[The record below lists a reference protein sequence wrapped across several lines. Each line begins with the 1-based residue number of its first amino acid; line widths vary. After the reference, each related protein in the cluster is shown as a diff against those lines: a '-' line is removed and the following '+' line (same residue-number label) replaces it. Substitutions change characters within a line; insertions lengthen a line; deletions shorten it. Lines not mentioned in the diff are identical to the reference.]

1 MRKELEIIIS
11 SARNGDKKAMGLLVQ
26 QYQQYA
32 FNLAFRLVCN
42 EDDARDVVQDSFI
55 KMWRNMKQFNPEIKF
70 TTWMYKIVTNTAIDL
85 LRSTKKM
92 NLVSIDDFQEKFV
105 SASAD
110 NPEIQLNN
118 KETGQM
124 IRSISNTLSEKQKL
138 VFVLKD
144 LQGLSSSEV
153 GDVLDLSTN
162 SIKSNLY
169 HARKVI
175 KEKMQKILSYEGRVL

>member
-1 MRKELEIIIS
+1 MQKELEIIIS
-11 SARNGDKKAMGLLVQ
+11 NAKNGDKKAMGLLVQ
-26 QYQQYA
+26 QHQQYA
-32 FNLAFRLVCN
+32 FNLAFRLLCN

-70 TTWMYKIVTNTAIDL
+70 TTWMFKIVTNTAIDL
-85 LRSTKKM
+85 LRSNRKM
-92 NLVSIDDFQEKFV
+92 NLVSIDDFQEKFIQ
-105 SASAD
+105 ASVD
-110 NPEIQLNN
+110 NPETQLNN
-118 KETGQM
+118 KETGLL
-124 IRSISNTLSEKQKL
+124 IRSFSESLSEKQKL

-153 GDVLDLSTN
+153 GEVLELSTN

-175 KEKMQKILSYEGRVL
+175 KEKMQKILSYEGRLI